1 MANSDKW
8 KALARYL
15 SCENVLSCFQ
25 SQLQASYETQGLL
38 WTRFTGKI
46 LVFSFENAYIS
57 MHLGLLST
65 YAERFHRKRIDLKT
79 LLKVD
84 ENENAHI
91 SSD

>member
-1 MANSDKW
+1 MESADNI
-8 KALARYL
+8 
-15 SCENVLSCFQ
+15 
-25 SQLQASYETQGLL
+25 SQLRECTQLFSVSIAGILRDPGAGLL

-57 MHLGLLST
+57 MRLGLLST

-91 SSD
+91 LSD